1 MNTIFTVL
9 LALLQTG
16 SFMPPR
22 LAQTGLVEYPFTTT
36 GTQWVVLDLETSP
49 HGGVQSVQI
58 LQGASPFLE
67 VVLSTVRQWE
77 FTSATPGAGQRHVTA
92 VFMFRPRD
100 IFSGSPI
107 STNQLYRQ
115 NSDSGPF
122 PVVLSDP
129 GYPGN
134 SVGEGL
140 TILDMQLS
148 ASGDVNDV
156 RVVRDEPGLASHTEK
171 VARTW
176 KFQPAIRNRAAANG
190 TLIVAAWYLRPVLFN
205 NPPNTGGPYYPQNPN
220 TPPALFRDG
229 GPTPRGL

>member
-1 MNTIFTVL
+1 MNTLLTFL
-9 LALLQTG
+9 LALLQTV
-16 SFMPPR
+16 SFIPPR
-22 LAQTGLVEYPFTTT
+22 LAQAGLVEYPFTTT

-49 HGGVQSVQI
+49 HGAVQSVQI

-67 VVLSTVRQWE
+67 LVLSTVRQWA
-77 FTSATPGAGQRHVTA
+77 FTPATPGAGQRHATS

-107 STNQLYRQ
+107 STTQLYRQ

-129 GYPGN
+129 GYPVN

-148 ASGDVNDV
+148 ASGNVNDV
-156 RVVRDEPGLASHTEK
+156 RVVRDEPGLAAHTER

-176 KFQPAIRNRAAANG
+176 KFQPAMRNRAAENG
-190 TLIVAAWYLRPVLFN
+190 TIIVAAWYLRPILFN
-205 NPPNTGGPYYPQNPN
+205 NPPDTTAPYYPPAPN
-220 TPPALFRDG
+220 TPPAIFRDG
-229 GPTPRGL
+229 GLIPIR